1 MIKNKVLAL
10 SFFAA
15 LHLLIFSS
23 AFAQV
28 PKKIK
33 TIKIS
38 IWLKNEIPNV
48 IIIGKLKIEK

>member
-10 SFFAA
+10 SFFAG

-33 TIKIS
+33 TIIESKGY
-38 IWLKNEIPNV
+38 E
-48 IIIGKLKIEK
+48 IGKNFGMQYHLSS